1 MKQRIHLITL
11 ICAILPLVMCSSPKA
26 GKTDFSAALREAD
39 SVYNHMAFDKAYGM
53 YLKMLDLPEVRSD
66 DGKRL
71 ETLYSLCLVSEISGW
86 NNDRLDW
93 LDRLIDLAR
102 STGDDYYLSQGLM
115 LLGKHVFH
123 SGDRGQGVAY
133 IREAVD
139 LLQHTDRP
147 STDHLTHSSLNVLSS
162 LLCDMKDFDAAV
174 EVDERNVRLTYEGTR
189 WGTYPQVQLRDRRT
203 ALAKLAAHQV
213 QAGKAQRADS
223 TYLRWKEVA
232 LEEGSNPKDYFIVDY
247 LRERGRYGEAAGI
260 YEGLI
265 KRIRT
270 QSDTLGNMMLY
281 AKWGLAEVMQKMGEY
296 RRASETYAQ
305 VLEIKDTLQARQARA
320 NVQQLA
326 VLYETQKKDH
336 QLHVRAMWLTALC
349 CGSLLAALTLAAL
362 FFYTRKVRE
371 KNRFMAQMLDEL
383 SSRNA
388 LPKEASN
395 EAPTTVSGESP
406 AEAPRQT
413 ASPPQSSAEKP
424 EDKSQ
429 DKSQDKSAALFL
441 ALDKRL
447 DSERAYLNPDLNR
460 DDLCRL
466 IDVDKNVLGGIIK
479 QYSGAPNSQVY
490 INRKRIQY
498 AVVLLRQHPEW
509 TIMAVSESCG
519 MRNTVTF
526 NRIFRQTYGIT
537 PTEYLKG
544 RPAAEEKNL

>member
-1 MKQRIHLITL
+1 MTEYSLLLPIFAPMKQRIHLITL

-39 SVYNHMAFDKAYGM
+39 SVYNHMAFDKAYCM

-162 LLCDMKDFDAAV
+162 LLCDMQDFDAAV

-247 LRERGRYGEAAGI
+247 LRERGRYSEAPGIRHLCRSAGDKRHSAGLSGSLRCSRTRGTLRNTEERSPAASAQTVDYCLVFQIAAAAG
-260 YEGLI
+260 
-265 KRIRT
+265 T
-270 QSDTLGNMMLY
+270 
-281 AKWGLAEVMQKMGEY
+281 
-296 RRASETYAQ
+296 
-305 VLEIKDTLQARQARA
+305 
-320 NVQQLA
+320 
-326 VLYETQKKDH
+326 
-336 QLHVRAMWLTALC
+336 
-349 CGSLLAALTLAAL
+349 
-362 FFYTRKVRE
+362 
-371 KNRFMAQMLDEL
+371 
-383 SSRNA
+383 SRM
-388 LPKEASN
+388 
-395 EAPTTVSGESP
+395 
-406 AEAPRQT
+406 
-413 ASPPQSSAEKP
+413 
-424 EDKSQ
+424 
-429 DKSQDKSAALFL
+429 
-441 ALDKRL
+441 
-447 DSERAYLNPDLNR
+447 
-460 DDLCRL
+460 
-466 IDVDKNVLGGIIK
+466 DV
-479 QYSGAPNSQVY
+479 
-490 INRKRIQY
+490 
-498 AVVLLRQHPEW
+498 
-509 TIMAVSESCG
+509 MAVSESRG

-537 PTEYLKG
+537 PTEYLKS
-544 RPAAEEKNL
+544 KS